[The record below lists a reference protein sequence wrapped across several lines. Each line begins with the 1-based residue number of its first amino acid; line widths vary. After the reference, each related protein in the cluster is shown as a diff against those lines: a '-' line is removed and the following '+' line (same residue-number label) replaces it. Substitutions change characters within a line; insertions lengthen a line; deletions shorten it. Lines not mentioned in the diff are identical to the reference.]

1 MNTFHDWDAFASDL
15 ERYIEN
21 NLKSGD
27 FIARWSNA
35 SPEIAQ
41 ILFNVNHL
49 LADEDIRKS
58 SAEYRLMQENEA
70 RKLIKHLRL
79 HSNIEDILKIGF
91 LQKTDLA

>member
-1 MNTFHDWDAFASDL
+1 MNTHHDWNAFASDL
-15 ERYIEN
+15 ESYIEN
-21 NLKSGD
+21 RLKNGD

-35 SPEIAQ
+35 SPEIEK

-58 SAEYRLMQENEA
+58 SAEYRLMQEKEA

-79 HSNIEDILKIGF
+79 HSNMEDILKIGF
-91 LQKTDLA
+91 LQKSDLP